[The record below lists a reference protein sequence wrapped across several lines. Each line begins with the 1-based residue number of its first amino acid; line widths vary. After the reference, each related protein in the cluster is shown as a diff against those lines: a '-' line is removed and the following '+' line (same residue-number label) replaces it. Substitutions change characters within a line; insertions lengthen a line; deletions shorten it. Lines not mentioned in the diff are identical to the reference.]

1 MLTIVTGGTNP
12 DSKGILETQKI
23 LADRLNNFSEYAKEN
38 DVSLALE
45 PLNPM
50 FGGNRTVL
58 MTAQDAV
65 NVCEIVGAENLGLA
79 IDVYHVWWDTTLEQ
93 TLNSTDVPI
102 LGYHICDWLED
113 TSDMLLDRGM
123 MGDGVADLREIR
135 RIVEEAGYVGY
146 CEVEIFSSEHWWQED
161 PAHVLDVIVQ
171 RYKSLC

>member
-1 MLTIVTGGTNP
+1 MVDT
-12 DSKGILETQKI
+12 
-23 LADRLNNFSEYAKEN
+23 
-38 DVSLALE
+38 
-45 PLNPM
+45 
-50 FGGNRTVL
+50 
-58 MTAQDAV
+58 
-65 NVCEIVGAENLGLA
+65 ENLGLA
-79 IDVYHVWWDTTLEQ
+79 IDVYHVWWDATLEQ
-93 TLNSTDVPI
+93 TLKSTEVPI

-146 CEVEIFSSEHWWQED
+146 CEVEIFPSEHWWQED